1 MKKLYLLFV
10 ALFVSAFTFGQTVDI
25 MHESF
30 GDGGYW
36 MGAMNTNPN
45 LTSVAMF
52 SDDNARTQTWN
63 ASGQS
68 YEGNSKGFHV
78 ILADTDPGDT
88 VRFMIPTNGFTN
100 IVFSHGVYT
109 WGAVG
114 GQVEAAYSTD
124 GISWTIF
131 DESALTTGDP
141 SGSAW
146 QLFTYSEILPEA
158 DELHIKVYRTA
169 PQIHL
174 DDLRLTAET
183 TTDNALLSTVSL
195 DVGSI
200 DFAFYTNDYEV
211 WVPYGTS
218 ATPVITAEAFDADA
232 SVSITDAADITSA
245 TEADRTSTIEVTAE
259 DGTTINTYTIL
270 FNVTP
275 PRENA
280 TLNDIELGYATL
292 APAFESDR
300 LRYLVDLPDTAT
312 VAPSVNPLV
321 ADNAAT
327 VTITGPTDISAA
339 DAADRTA
346 FIEVVAQDGVTSVTY
361 EVVFKVGGGS
371 TDLFVI
377 DYETFGNEGNK
388 FDIVLSSYAG
398 FTSDWAWGDQNVHI
412 RTSNPSTGYDLAS
425 GNNRIEVQ
433 AGWGAQGNDT
443 LVFTA
448 NTSQFSNVTL
458 ATGIY
463 NNTGADVG
471 ASVAFK
477 AYYSTDSMTW
487 TAIGNELVMGTEFP
501 TAGTWSYI
509 ITDDVLPSAEEVY
522 IMLANEDANFEYYLD
537 DITLWGTPLNTN
549 NQLATLEVS
558 DGTLDPEFDPNELSY
573 TVALPQRT
581 MDVPTVTASVLSPS
595 AVIDQVDATD
605 VRSLVDAEKTTTL
618 TVTAE
623 NGSEAVYEVYFDVYM
638 SDTATLDEL
647 SVAGLPLSPG
657 FSNDIM
663 SYAVKL
669 PAGTTTAPDV
679 TAVATS
685 PFADVVVEGPID
697 INSSDVAD
705 RTVTITVTAEN
716 MVDMKMFEIVYTFGS
731 LDDVRF
737 NIAQE
742 KFSTT
747 GTFEV
752 EDYPGYTTDAMFDG
766 DEHKWDS
773 RSTGEYPVASQGAA
787 IKFGEW
793 AAEPTY
799 VEMVMKQKIDGY
811 KDIMLSFGMEHNS
824 GGWGDGG
831 CGLTNNFILV
841 EYTTDSVNWVAMN
854 MDSLT
859 VSSLPYPCG
868 GAPFSFVDMA
878 YVIPTDEEGYVTLR
892 FTHTDGT
899 IHPFYI
905 DDIVLSGSPISTDA
919 SLFDL
924 SSSLGDL
931 DPLFDPTVTDYTV
944 ELPIGSTDT
953 PELTAIAAE
962 DSSDVEIVDAVDV
975 TSDVEADR
983 TSMVTVTAPD
993 GETMM
998 TYTVVF
1004 NVLPNNDPTLSALT
1018 VAGDWTLDPAFAAT
1032 TFDYEVELTMGTTET
1047 PAVTATPTDPNAT
1060 VDVTDAADVTSEPV
1074 ADRTTEIVVTAED
1087 GTTSVTYT
1095 VVFTGA
1101 IVSAKDAEAEMISV
1115 YPNPT
1120 AGKLYIS
1127 KGDMIKS
1134 VTVTNMAGQVIMT
1147 GANTSSAE
1155 IELDVSNLSQG
1166 FYNVSIETN
1175 EGDHIIRSFIKN

>member
-1 MKKLYLLFV
+1 MKKLYLLFF
-10 ALFVSAFTFGQTVDI
+10 ALFFSAFTFGQAVDI
-25 MHESF
+25 IHETF

-36 MGAMNTNPN
+36 MGPMNTNPN
-45 LTSVAMF
+45 LTSVAIF
-52 SDDNARTQTWN
+52 SDDVARTQSWN
-63 ASGQS
+63 AAGES

-78 ILADTDPGDT
+78 ILADTDPSDT
-88 VRFMIPTNGFTN
+88 VRFMIPANGFTN
-100 IVFSHGVYT
+100 MVFSHGVYS

-114 GQVEAAYSTD
+114 GQVQAEYSTD
-124 GISWTIF
+124 GLNWTIF
-131 DESALTTGDP
+131 DEANLTTGDP
-141 SGSAW
+141 SSSAW
-146 QLFTYSEILPEA
+146 QLFTYGESLPESA
-158 DELHIKVYRTA
+158 ELHIKVYRTA

-174 DDLRLTAET
+174 DDLRVTGEPTTA
-183 TTDNALLSTVSL
+183 NALLSTVSL

-200 DFAFYTNDYEV
+200 DFAYYTNDYEV
-211 WVPYGTS
+211 WVPYGTT
-218 ATPVITAEAFDADA
+218 ATPVITADAFDADA
-232 SVSITDAADITSA
+232 TVDITDAADITSA
-245 TEADRTSTIEVTAE
+245 TEADRTSTIVVTAE
-259 DGTTINTYTIL
+259 DGTTTNTYNIL

-280 TLNDIELGYATL
+280 SLNDIQLGYATL
-292 APAFESDR
+292 APAFESSR

-312 VAPSVNPLV
+312 MAPSIDPLV

-327 VTITGPTDISAA
+327 VAITGPADLASA
-339 DAADRTA
+339 DVADRTA
-346 FIEVVAQDGVTSVTY
+346 FIEVTAQDGVTTLTY

-388 FDIVLSSYAG
+388 FDIILNTYAG
-398 FTSDWAWGDQNVHI
+398 FTSGWEWGDQHVNI
-412 RTSNPSTGYDLAS
+412 RTSNPSAGYDLAS
-425 GNNRIEVQ
+425 ANNRIEVQ
-433 AGWGAQGNDT
+433 AGWGSGFDT
-443 LVFTA
+443 LVYMA
-448 NTSQFSNVTL
+448 DASQFSNVTL

-463 NNTGADVG
+463 NNSGADVG
-471 ASVAFK
+471 ARVAFK
-477 AYYSTDSMTW
+477 AYYSTDSVNW
-487 TAIGNELVMGTEFP
+487 TSIGTELVNGTAFP
-501 TAGTWSYI
+501 AAGAWSYV
-509 ITDDVLPSAEEVY
+509 ITDDVLPTDDSLY
-522 IMLANEDANFEYYLD
+522 IMFANEDPNFEYWLD

-558 DGTLDPEFDPNELSY
+558 DGTLDPEFNPNTLDY
-573 TVALPQRT
+573 TVALAQGT

-595 AVIDQVDATD
+595 ATIDQVDATD
-605 VRSLVDAEKTTTL
+605 VRSMDDADKTTTI

-623 NGSEAVYEVYFDVYM
+623 NGSVATYEVFFDVYM

-669 PAGTTTAPDV
+669 PAGTTTAPEV
-679 TAVATS
+679 TATATS
-685 PFADVVVEGPID
+685 PFADVVVEGPVD

-716 MVDMKMFEIVYTFGS
+716 MVAMKTFQIVYTFGS

-737 NIAQE
+737 NITQE

-766 DEHKWDS
+766 DEHKWDN
-773 RSTGEYPVASQGAA
+773 RSTGEYPLASQGAA
-787 IKFGEW
+787 MKFGEW

-799 VEMVMKQKIDGY
+799 VEMVMKQKINGY

-841 EYTTDSVNWVAMN
+841 EYTTDSVNWVAMD

-859 VSSLPYPCG
+859 NSSLDWPCG

-878 YVIPTDEEGYVTLR
+878 YIIPTDEEGYVTLR

-924 SSSLGDL
+924 SSATGDL
-931 DPLFDPTVTDYTV
+931 DPLFDPAVTAYTV
-944 ELPIGSTDT
+944 ELPIGSTET
-953 PELTAIAAE
+953 PEVTAVATE
-962 DSSDVEIVDAVDV
+962 DSSDVEIVPATDV

-983 TSMVTVTAPD
+983 TTTVTVTAPD
-993 GETMM
+993 GTTMM

-1004 NVLPNNDPTLSALT
+1004 NVLPNNDPTLSGLA
-1018 VAGDWTLDPAFAAT
+1018 VDGDWTLDPAFAAT

-1060 VDVTDAADVTSEPV
+1060 VDVTDAADVTSEAE
-1074 ADRTTEIVVTAED
+1074 ADRTTEILVTAED
-1087 GTTSVTYT
+1087 GTTTVTYT
-1095 VVFTGA
+1095 IVFTGA
-1101 IVSAKDAEAEMISV
+1101 IVSAQDMEAELISI
-1115 YPNPT
+1115 YPNP
-1120 AGKLYIS
+1120 AASRLYIS

-1147 GANTSSAE
+1147 DVNTSAGE
-1155 IELDVSNLSQG
+1155 IELDVSGLKG
-1166 FYNVSIETN
+1166 GYYNISIETTD
-1175 EGDHIIRSFIKN
+1175 GDQVTRSFIKK

>member
-1 MKKLYLLFV
+1 MKKLYLLFI
-10 ALFVSAFTFGQTVDI
+10 ALFVSAFTFGQSVDI
-25 MHESF
+25 IHETF
-30 GDGGYW
+30 GSGGYW

-52 SDDNARTQTWN
+52 SDDVARTQSWN
-63 ASGQS
+63 ASTQS

-78 ILADTDPGDT
+78 ILADTDPSDT
-88 VRFMIPTNGFTN
+88 VRFMVPTNDFTN
-100 IVFSHGVYT
+100 IIFSHGVYS
-109 WGAVG
+109 WGSVG
-114 GQVEAAYSTD
+114 GQVQAEYSTD
-124 GISWTIF
+124 GLNWTVF

-141 SGSAW
+141 TAAAW
-146 QLFTYSEILPEA
+146 QLFTYSEVLPET

-174 DDLRLTAET
+174 DDLRLTGEPT
-183 TTDNALLSTVSL
+183 IDNALLSTATL
-195 DVGSI
+195 DVGNL
-200 DFAFYTNDYEV
+200 DFAYYTNDYEV
-211 WVPYGTS
+211 WLPYGTT

-232 SVSITDAADITSA
+232 VVDITDAADVASA
-245 TEADRTSTIEVTAE
+245 TEADRTSTIVVTAE
-259 DGTTINTYTIL
+259 DGVTTNTYNIL

-280 TLNDIELGYATL
+280 TLNDIELEYATL

-312 VAPSVNPLV
+312 MAPAINPLL
-321 ADNAAT
+321 ADNAASYNMT
-327 VTITGPTDISAA
+327 AAA
-339 DAADRTA
+339 DIASADVADRTA
-346 FIEVVAQDGVTSVTY
+346 SIEVVAEDGVTTLTY
-361 EVVFKVGGGS
+361 EVVFKVGGES
-371 TDLFVI
+371 DDLFVM
-377 DYETFGNEGNK
+377 DVETFGDEGNK
-388 FDIVLSSYAG
+388 FDIVLSDYAG
-398 FTSDWAWGDQNVHI
+398 FTSDWVWGDQLVHI

-433 AGWGAQGNDT
+433 SGNGTGNDT
-443 LVFTA
+443 LVFMA
-448 NTSQFSNVTL
+448 DASQFSNVTL
-458 ATGIY
+458 ATGVF
-463 NNTGADVG
+463 NNSGHVNGAG
-471 ASVAFK
+471 IAFK
-477 AYYSTDSMTW
+477 AYYSTDSVSW
-487 TAIGNELVMGTEFP
+487 TSIGTETQMGTAFP
-501 TAGTWSYI
+501 AQSSWSYVI
-509 ITDDVLPSAEEVY
+509 LDDVLPTSESLY
-522 IMLANEDANFEYYLD
+522 IMFANEDANFEYYLD

-558 DGTLDPEFDPNELSY
+558 EGSLDPEFDPNELNY
-573 TVALPQRT
+573 TVALPQGT

-595 AVIDQVDATD
+595 ATVDQVDATD
-605 VRSLVDAEKTTTL
+605 VRSLDDADKTTTIS
-618 TVTAE
+618 VTAE

-679 TAVATS
+679 TAISTS
-685 PFADVVVEGPID
+685 PFADVNIDGPAD
-697 INSSDVAD
+697 INSSDEAD

-716 MVDMKMFEIVYTFGS
+716 MVDMKMFEIIYTFGS

-737 NIAQE
+737 NIVQE

-747 GTFEV
+747 GTFEA

-766 DEHKWDS
+766 DEHKWDN

-787 IKFGEW
+787 MKFGEW
-793 AAEPTY
+793 ASEPTY
-799 VEMVMKQKIDGY
+799 VEMVMKQKIEGY
-811 KDIMLSFGMEHNS
+811 KDIMLSFGIEHNS
-824 GGWGDGG
+824 GGFEDP

-859 VSSLPYPCG
+859 DASLDYPCG

-892 FTHTDGT
+892 FSHTDGT

-924 SSSLGDL
+924 TTSEGGL
-931 DPLFDPTVTDYTV
+931 DPLFDPAVTDYSV
-944 ELPIGSTDT
+944 DLPIGTTDT
-953 PELTAIAAE
+953 PVLTAVAME
-962 DSSDVEIVDAVDV
+962 DSSEVEIMDAVDV

-983 TSMVTVTAPD
+983 TSTVMVTAPD
-993 GETMM
+993 GVSMM
-998 TYTVVF
+998 TYSVVF
-1004 NVLPNNDPTLSALT
+1004 NVLPNNDPTLSALS

-1060 VDVTDAADVTSEPV
+1060 VDVTDAADVTAEAI
-1074 ADRTTEIVVTAED
+1074 ADRTTEILVTAED
-1087 GTTSVTYT
+1087 GTSTVTYT
-1095 VVFTGA
+1095 ILFTGA
-1101 IVSAKDAEAEMISV
+1101 IVSAKDAEADMISV

-1127 KGDMIKS
+1127 KGEMIKS
-1134 VTVTNMAGQVIMT
+1134 VTVTNMAGQVIVT
-1147 GANTSSAE
+1147 GVNTSAAE
-1155 IELDVSNLSQG
+1155 IELDVSDLSQG
-1166 FYNVSIETN
+1166 YYNISIETN
-1175 EGDHIIRSFIKN
+1175 EGDHIIRSFIRN